1 MDRHR
6 IINEEITLNDKEKI
20 SELEFKIRELSDTLF
35 DISEDLRK
43 ANEVIAAQ
51 AWDATPFEKDYVL
64 SILKEKD
71 VKIDILEI
79 DNQALRDSRD
89 MFQNRNA
96 ELLKTISSLKRKL
109 QD

>member
-1 MDRHR
+1 MQ
-6 IINEEITLNDKEKI
+6 E
-20 SELEFKIRELSDTLF
+20 ELESKIRELSDTLYEV
-35 DISEDLRK
+35 SEELRR
-43 ANEVIAAQ
+43 ANEVIAAR
-51 AWDATPFEKDYVL
+51 AWDATEFEQDYVL

-71 VKIDILEI
+71 VKIEILEI

-109 QD
+109 QV

>member
-1 MDRHR
+1 M
-6 IINEEITLNDKEKI
+6 EE
-20 SELEFKIRELSDTLF
+20 ELEYKIRELSDTLYEV
-35 DISEDLRK
+35 SEELRRAK
-43 ANEVIAAQ
+43 EIIAVQ
-51 AWDATPFEKDYVL
+51 AWDATEFEKDYVL

-109 QD
+109 QV

>member
-1 MDRHR
+1 
-6 IINEEITLNDKEKI
+6 LNATKSNAI
-20 SELEFKIRELSDTLF
+20 VSELESRIRELSDTLYEV
-35 DISEDLRK
+35 SEELRR
-43 ANEVIAAQ
+43 ANEIIATQ
-51 AWDATPFEKDYVL
+51 AWDATSFEKDYVL

-71 VKIDILEI
+71 VKIEILEI

-109 QD
+109 QV

>member
-1 MDRHR
+1 LQDH
-6 IINEEITLNDKEKI
+6 IQ
-20 SELEFKIRELSDTLF
+20 ELESKIRELSDTLY
-35 DISEDLRK
+35 DVSEELRK
-43 ANEVIAAQ
+43 AKEVIATQ
-51 AWDATPFEKDYVL
+51 AWDATEFEKDCVL
-64 SILKEKD
+64 TMLTEKD

-109 QD
+109 QV

>member
-1 MDRHR
+1 MQ
-6 IINEEITLNDKEKI
+6 E
-20 SELEFKIRELSDTLF
+20 ELESKIRELSDTLYEV
-35 DISEDLRK
+35 SEELRK
-43 ANEVIAAQ
+43 ANEVIATRS
-51 AWDATPFEKDYVL
+51 WDATEFEQDYVL

-71 VKIDILEI
+71 VKIEILEI

-109 QD
+109 QV

>member
-1 MDRHR
+1 ML
-6 IINEEITLNDKEKI
+6 T
-20 SELEFKIRELSDTLF
+20 
-35 DISEDLRK
+35 
-43 ANEVIAAQ
+43 
-51 AWDATPFEKDYVL
+51 
-64 SILKEKD
+64 EKD

-109 QD
+109 QV

>member
-1 MDRHR
+1 MPED
-6 IINEEITLNDKEKI
+6 IQ
-20 SELEFKIRELSDTLF
+20 ELESKIRELSDTLYEV
-35 DISEDLRK
+35 SEELRK
-43 ANEVIAAQ
+43 ANDIIAAK
-51 AWDATPFEKDYVL
+51 AWDATEFEQDYVI

-71 VKIDILEI
+71 VKIYILEI

-109 QD
+109 QV